1 MKILVLSDAHAN
13 IWALNK
19 ILETEKNYDKLVF
32 AGDMVDYGIAPHEV
46 IEALRNNSKATIVYG
61 NHDRYAIEIRNT
73 EDYSIMPDGSY
84 KWLNHNLAIMTD
96 EEINYLDSLP
106 RQQYFYADG
115 YAYLMQHQY
124 ILGKYDCIENRKQ
137 FMDFWK
143 ESTPEEMWDA
153 PKKRMIFGHTH
164 RQCIHILDEGME
176 WINPGS
182 ISYRRPDDPDKRAHY
197 MTIEEGNIKMK
208 QVEYNRKPLYDEA
221 VKQYHK
227 GKMKLTEIQ
236 DFMFFF
242 GDAKT
247 SRDEIIL

>member
-1 MKILVLSDAHAN
+1 MANKKNKVKYNLKNVHYALLNIDEQGNVSYGTPVAIPGAVSIGLDAN
-13 IWALNK
+13 GEPSN
-19 ILETEKNYDKLVF
+19 
-32 AGDMVDYGIAPHEV
+32 
-46 IEALRNNSKATIVYG
+46 
-61 NHDRYAIEIRNT
+61 
-73 EDYSIMPDGSY
+73 
-84 KWLNHNLAIMTD
+84 
-96 EEINYLDSLP
+96 
-106 RQQYFYADG
+106 FYADG

-197 MTIEEGNIKMK
+197 MTIEEGDIKMK

-221 VKQYHK
+221 VKQYYK

-247 SRDEIIL
+247 SRDEVIL